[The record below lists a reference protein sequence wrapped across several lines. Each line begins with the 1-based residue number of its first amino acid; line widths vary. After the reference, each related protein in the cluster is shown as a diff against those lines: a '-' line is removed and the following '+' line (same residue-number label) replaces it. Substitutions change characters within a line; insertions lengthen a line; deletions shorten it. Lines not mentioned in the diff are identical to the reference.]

1 MNAMKENAST
11 KIQPAALAAVGKK
24 IESLMRE
31 KKAYLK
37 PDLTL
42 DELSST
48 IGSNKTYVY
57 RYLKQEKHASFSDYI
72 NQLRIEKKALPLLKE
87 NPGNSALTIQDIA
100 FLSGFQS
107 ISTFRRAFL
116 KHTGMTASSF
126 INRLKSGHQ
135 EQQAGAF

>member
-1 MNAMKENAST
+1 MNAMKENTST

-48 IGSNKTYVY
+48 IGSNI
-57 RYLKQEKHASFSDYI
+57 KHDQTS
-72 NQLRIEKKALPLLKE
+72 
-87 NPGNSALTIQDIA
+87 
-100 FLSGFQS
+100 
-107 ISTFRRAFL
+107 
-116 KHTGMTASSF
+116 
-126 INRLKSGHQ
+126 
-135 EQQAGAF
+135 